1 MRGSRV
7 CEQLWL
13 SSTATGSVAPSSYYD
28 INALVSGGVYLPII
42 IIVNPIT
49 IIIIIVII
57 IIMMFNNCTATI
69 AMHIAI
75 QHYSKNR

>member
-28 INALVSGGVYLPII
+28 INALVSGDVYLPII
-42 IIVNPIT
+42 IIVIIIFIG

-57 IIMMFNNCTATI
+57 III
-69 AMHIAI
+69 ILL
-75 QHYSKNR
+75 